1 MEPHDHALALMAVVS
16 VTKVARLRN
25 VRIEVRIPSIPVR
38 NLSKVRFQYRQR
50 GSSPTARKRLSLRSD
65 V

>member
-1 MEPHDHALALMAVVS
+1 MEPHDHALVLMAAVS

-38 NLSKVRFQYRQR
+38 NLSKVRFQHRPR
-50 GSSPTARKRLSLRSD
+50 GSDPTARKRLSLRSD